1 MIIYLYIV
9 KCGRLCMGS
18 PVLRMEVFFMGMQ
31 LSKDEAGKML
41 AELKKV
47 NTIARIVNPVTE
59 RVLDSGLFT
68 ETDTICHNVWGKC
81 ERCENCSSLR
91 AYRDHA
97 SAYKMEICKGQVY
110 WIISRY
116 LEIEDKPCI
125 LEMVNN
131 VDGNFILDSTL
142 NDDLA
147 ELIRKANREAII
159 DSRTGLYN
167 RRFLDDDFVPS
178 LSCCSKGVVNIAM
191 MDVDNFKKINDD
203 LGHLEG
209 DMLLREIAGYW
220 RGRFDRRESGKDRI
234 VVRYGGDE
242 ILIITRGEE
251 PEAFAREVK
260 MYYDVMRKQCFCS
273 SSGYFPFSISFGIAS
288 SAELPEK
295 WTWEELFALADR
307 RMYEVKN
314 KNNQ

>member
-116 LEIEDKPCI
+116 VFCQQHFPKNCRIIPQKQQGISLKSAGRYCRVVIAVCFINACSI
-125 LEMVNN
+125 L
-131 VDGNFILDSTL
+131 
-142 NDDLA
+142 
-147 ELIRKANREAII
+147 
-159 DSRTGLYN
+159 
-167 RRFLDDDFVPS
+167 
-178 LSCCSKGVVNIAM
+178 
-191 MDVDNFKKINDD
+191 
-203 LGHLEG
+203 
-209 DMLLREIAGYW
+209 
-220 RGRFDRRESGKDRI
+220 
-234 VVRYGGDE
+234 
-242 ILIITRGEE
+242 
-251 PEAFAREVK
+251 
-260 MYYDVMRKQCFCS
+260 
-273 SSGYFPFSISFGIAS
+273 
-288 SAELPEK
+288 
-295 WTWEELFALADR
+295 
-307 RMYEVKN
+307 
-314 KNNQ
+314 